1 MINTCDCEEKRAH
14 AYCATAFVLRTQK
27 IYCNDCYL
35 YYNLY
40 VKSQRLFNQEL
51 MGDISKYLIFFCF
64 FTGAIYGIYVID
76 RYLKQDYHEMAYDE
90 SLNQVGLTEDEIE
103 DIHETFQAGVQS
115 QFIMVPL
122 IVVLTMI
129 MIWFFYLR
137 FVISFLKRK
146 KLVWVEVMDN
156 KDPEYMV
163 SRNEAK
169 KNLHLVLEITQ
180 KLKTFSY
187 LFDKYWYRQRE
198 FQYIDGIVDE

>member
-1 MINTCDCEEKRAH
+1 M
-14 AYCATAFVLRTQK
+14 
-27 IYCNDCYL
+27 
-35 YYNLY
+35 
-40 VKSQRLFNQEL
+40 
-51 MGDISKYLIFFCF
+51 
-64 FTGAIYGIYVID
+64 
-76 RYLKQDYHEMAYDE
+76 
-90 SLNQVGLTEDEIE
+90 GLTEDEIE
-103 DIHETFQAGVQS
+103 DIHERFSTGVQNR
-115 QFIMVPL
+115 FIMVPL

-137 FVISFLKRK
+137 FVISYLKRK

-169 KNLHLVLEITQ
+169 RNLHLVLEITQ